1 MLTQSTAGN
10 LLRAY
15 CDAFRRRAGDEIEN
29 LFAEDAVLDLP
40 LLDGRVVGKKAIVA
54 EVKTAIRGLK
64 NIKVILENTIETD
77 TEAFAEGIF
86 YADHIG
92 IHPLWTGLPFGSI
105 FGSWLR

>member
-1 MLTQSTAGN
+1 MLTKFTAGN

-40 LLDGRVVGKKAIVA
+40 LLDGRVVGKTAIVA
-54 EVKTAIRGLK
+54 EIKTAIRGLK
-64 NIKVILENTIETD
+64 NIKVVLENTIETD

-86 YADHIG
+86 VLTTSAFIPWWTAP
-92 IHPLWTGLPFGSI
+92 PLGSI
-105 FGSWLR
+105 F